1 MSHFRSLKHLF
12 NKETIDNI
20 SKTKEH
26 IDPGKN
32 ITNSDFTKKPRSLFF
47 SRKDIKKKNLKK
59 FNFFTKFPSNLNMN
73 IKVSNQSQTPR
84 YESSYETKLYDKY
97 DDHKLNSLLN
107 YNNEFS
113 QGYNSITTQ
122 TSINKSK
129 SKKSHNLSVNV
140 HKMKNFNKFPTL
152 DYKKNHLKE
161 KNNKL
166 LSHKAFNKN
175 NFYNMQN
182 NRNNRENNIC
192 INSTVNRNNN
202 NIIVENNTDLLKAF
216 QKQTINNF
224 NNKYRLKYK
233 TKIPKMHN
241 KISNIFSLLKK
252 YKYEEEKKINT
263 IKILVNE
270 KPKKIIKNRKRLIEE
285 FNENIFQTN
294 FTLIEKDFDINNKL
308 KKNKKYVSINTLNL
322 IKNK

>member
-12 NKETIDNI
+12 NKENFDNI
-20 SKTKEH
+20 SKIKEH
-26 IDPGKN
+26 KDPGKN
-32 ITNSDFTKKPRSLFF
+32 ITNSDYTKKPCSLFF
-47 SRKDIKKKNLKK
+47 SRKDIKKNLKT

-84 YESSYETKLYDKY
+84 YESSNETNLYERY
-97 DDHKLNSLLN
+97 DDHKFNSLLN
-107 YNNEFS
+107 FNNEYGH
-113 QGYNSITTQ
+113 GYTSNTTQ
-122 TSINKSK
+122 TSMNKSK
-129 SKKSHNLSVNV
+129 SKKSQNLSVNV
-140 HKMKNFNKFPTL
+140 HKMKNFNKFPSL
-152 DYKKNHLKE
+152 DYKKKSAKA

-175 NFYNMQN
+175 NLYTIQN
-182 NRNNRENNIC
+182 NGNNRENNIC
-192 INSTVNRNNN
+192 INSTINRNNN

-233 TKIPKMHN
+233 TKIPKMHI

-263 IKILVNE
+263 IRTLVNE
-270 KPKKIIKNRKRLIEE
+270 KPKKIIKNRKRLIEV
-285 FNENIFQTN
+285 FNEKIFQQN
-294 FTLIEKDFDINNKL
+294 FSLIEKDFDINNKL
-308 KKNKKYVSINTLNL
+308 KKNKKFVSINTLNL
-322 IKNK
+322 LKK